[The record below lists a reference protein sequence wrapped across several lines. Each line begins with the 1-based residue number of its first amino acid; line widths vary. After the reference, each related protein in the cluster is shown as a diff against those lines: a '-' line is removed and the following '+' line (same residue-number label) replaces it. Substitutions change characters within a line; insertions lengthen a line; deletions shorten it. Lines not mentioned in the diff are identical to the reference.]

1 MEEVNP
7 YVSGGFPGRTSLSV
21 SDRIY
26 GCCRALC
33 LIISRNVHLKQYFHM
48 SVQFNI
54 WVTPSSQLQ
63 NTPQH
68 GSSGQPIMQH
78 VTKVVGS
85 TGAQSNYKGKMILFS
100 ETQSDDRNEVTM
112 QNVTVNQHYGLISGR
127 SPRSRK
133 ALQLFERKEHSK
145 TRMMQ
150 TACFALSSFG
160 LMLCR
165 AVCGLELC
173 TFKTWIKPF

>member
-1 MEEVNP
+1 
-7 YVSGGFPGRTSLSV
+7 
-21 SDRIY
+21 
-26 GCCRALC
+26 
-33 LIISRNVHLKQYFHM
+33 
-48 SVQFNI
+48 
-54 WVTPSSQLQ
+54 
-63 NTPQH
+63 
-68 GSSGQPIMQH
+68 MQH

-100 ETQSDDRNEVTM
+100 ETHSDDRNEVTM

-127 SPRSRK
+127 SPRSHK
-133 ALQLFERKEHSK
+133 ALQLFVRKEHSK

-160 LMLCR
+160 LMLRR
-165 AVCGLELC
+165 AVCGLELR